1 MKKLQLSRLSVFFFY
16 CAVIVSLL
24 QRMVYTFLINEG
36 SVDAVLSAQTAF
48 IVIVLLLGVA
58 AAVFYLLFA
67 RKDGQRKGLAVAAL
81 CILVLSL
88 PITFVFNAFF
98 SEESS
103 FAYQMASLVLSSFFC
118 TQTALILIAMQY
130 AVTALKKKLAI
141 ATLLIYALWSIV
153 SMIQQGYFL
162 WRAGLPQSAWMPSSY
177 TLLSSLGML
186 SALPFV
192 VFLILSMVSAVL
204 FLRLIRAV
212 EQPSPAGWAGQPQQ
226 AAGIAGSD
234 APLRPGVCPNC
245 GRDNGPE
252 ANFCA
257 VCAIPLK
264 RPGPQSSP
272 EGSGSGRRCPSCGV
286 PLEPG
291 DHYCPLCGS
300 KIEE

>member
-1 MKKLQLSRLSVFFFY
+1 MLSLLCSIVMQGYSFWLIE
-16 CAVIVSLL
+16 CVSLS
-24 QRMVYTFLINEG
+24 QWVP
-36 SVDAVLSAQTAF
+36 SAQYT
-48 IVIVLLLGVA
+48 INGIGWLVVRLLS
-58 AAVFYLLFA
+58 F
-67 RKDGQRKGLAVAAL
+67 AVA
-81 CILVLSL
+81 ILQ
-88 PITFVFNAFF
+88 A
-98 SEESS
+98 
-103 FAYQMASLVLSSFFC
+103 
-118 TQTALILIAMQY
+118 
-130 AVTALKKKLAI
+130 
-141 ATLLIYALWSIV
+141 
-153 SMIQQGYFL
+153 
-162 WRAGLPQSAWMPSSY
+162 
-177 TLLSSLGML
+177 
-186 SALPFV
+186 
-192 VFLILSMVSAVL
+192 VSAVL

-300 KIEE
+300 KAEESISDVRH

>member
-24 QRMVYTFLINEG
+24 QGMVYTFLINEG

-48 IVIVLLLGVA
+48 TVIVLLLEVA
-58 AAVFYLLFA
+58 AAFFYLLFA

-88 PITFVFNAFF
+88 PISFVFNAFF
-98 SEESS
+98 SEGSS
-103 FAYQMASLVLSSFFC
+103 FAYQMASLVLSSFFR

-162 WRAGLPQSAWMPSSY
+162 WRAGLPQSAWMPGSY
-177 TLLSSLGML
+177 TLLSSLVIL
-186 SALPFV
+186 SELPFV
-192 VFLILSMVSAVL
+192 VFLILSIVSAVL

-226 AAGIAGSD
+226 AADIAGSD

-264 RPGPQSSP
+264 RPEPQSGL

-286 PLEPG
+286 PLEAG
-291 DHYCPLCGS
+291 EHYCPLCGS
-300 KIEE
+300 KAEE